1 MIDKID
7 ITDVLFLDIETVS
20 GCRSYE
26 DLTPA
31 FQKLWKLKV
40 PSILKQYDEPIT
52 EEIAAKAYVE
62 KAGIFAEFGK
72 IICISVGIVVR
83 NAETGSLHVR
93 LKSFEDHDEK
103 KLLQDF
109 SDLVSNYY
117 SNTKKH
123 FLCGHNLKEF
133 DVPYICRRMLIN
145 QMPLPR
151 PLDISGLAP
160 WELKHLLDTMAM
172 WRFGDFKNYTAL
184 KLLCECFGVPSP
196 KDDIDGSDV
205 GRVYWEEDDLHRIA
219 VYCEK
224 DVLAVV
230 QLLLRYKRQ
239 PLLEGSQITFVG
251 R

>member
-7 ITDVLFLDIETVS
+7 ITNVLFLDIETVS
-20 GCRSYE
+20 GHRFFD
-26 DLTPA
+26 DLTPE
-31 FQKLWKLKV
+31 FQKLWKLKCK
-40 PSILKQYDEPIT
+40 SILKKYDEEITT
-52 EEIAAKAYVE
+52 EEAAATYTE

-72 IICISVGIVVR
+72 IVCISVGIVVR

-117 SNTKKH
+117 NNPNKH
-123 FLCGHNLKEF
+123 GMCGHNLKEF

-151 PLDISGLAP
+151 PLDISGLPP
-160 WELKHLLDTMAM
+160 WKLEHLLDTLVM
-172 WRFGDFKNYTAL
+172 WRFGDYKNYTAL
-184 KLLCECFGVPSP
+184 KLLCACFDVPSP
-196 KDDIDGSDV
+196 KDDIDGSEV
-205 GRVYWEEDDLHRIA
+205 GRVYWEEDDLDRIA